1 MRIEK
6 LTQYNIN
13 NDQTARNRN
22 LKNNTVNYYGMKNQ
36 SPSFTGRNIFQWLYK
51 LLTGEDDFVEPS
63 SRPRRRVNP
72 PISARNERPWESTR
86 KRQQVERPKR
96 NEVIK
101 TPPKEPVIEEPKI
114 KKPTVEVQKPKAEPP
129 NRYALIDEYERITQ
143 ARAAFKKRTAGRSL
157 TPEEK
162 IESEHLRQAWSEV
175 YHSLVPEHQSIIRTK
190 TAAEFSSNAERK
202 DYIMKYVLPR
212 MNVSEESA
220 LDGLDMFEQFG
231 FRAEYPNGINTTIT
245 KLAENMYTLPKES
258 KSDKVLNRFID
269 VFGKFGNNVPSKHP
283 DDEELCFVL
292 TDFAAKGLDIK
303 EETFL
308 RGIHLLEKIAC
319 QKWCAESLDDALISS
334 YDAKFKK
341 SQSLI
346 DALNEL
352 KLAVKDLK
360 YRLGADDRC

>member
-1 MRIEK
+1 MLVSK
-6 LTQYNIN
+6 IN
-13 NDQTARNRN
+13 FTSNFDNFSLKQPVAAKPVNEQISPATDKSIKRKN
-22 LKNNTVNYYGMKNQ
+22 LKKYSLIGAGLLLAGLLIFKGKSILNKFRKAKNNLETII
-36 SPSFTGRNIFQWLYK
+36 PP
-51 LLTGEDDFVEPS
+51 EPETPPL
-63 SRPRRRVNP
+63 RPPVPHGPNNP
-72 PISARNERPWESTR
+72 PGSSDSG
-86 KRQQVERPKR
+86 
-96 NEVIK
+96 
-101 TPPKEPVIEEPKI
+101 
-114 KKPTVEVQKPKAEPP
+114 
-129 NRYALIDEYERITQ
+129 RYALIDTYERITQ

-292 TDFAAKGLDIK
+292 TDFAAKGHDIK

-308 RGIHLLEKIAC
+308 RGIQLLKKIAS

-334 YDAKFKK
+334 YDAKFKE

-346 DALNEL
+346 DALNDL
-352 KLAVKDLK
+352 KLAVSDLK
-360 YRLGADDRC
+360 YRLEADDRC